1 VVIDTPHS
9 KIYNNKKIAGLYVGP
24 TAPAPTYAP
33 VDSYAT
39 LKSVPAAIPT
49 DTVTAFEFEGFVLS
63 KARDL
68 LERRPIYDVV
78 LQTPEVTKG
87 IKLLKT
93 LCLVFIFSR
102 LLSSLPKSLTKS
114 YERWA
119 RSTNR
124 PLFHVIIINLK

>member
-93 LCLVFIFSR
+93 YVLFSYF
-102 LLSSLPKSLTKS
+102 LGSSPHCQNRSRNRTKDGLAPQTGLYS
-114 YERWA
+114 M
-119 RSTNR
+119 
-124 PLFHVIIINLK
+124 